1 MMSHEAKVVV
11 GILYKIGEHKMSGGA
26 DGEADAAL
34 FYDAL
39 LGWETGSQFD
49 GATGGGDVPTKSSK

>member
-1 MMSHEAKVVV
+1 MSREARVIV

-26 DGEADAAL
+26 DGEASAAL

-49 GATGGGDVPTKSSK
+49 GAAGGGYAPTKLSK